1 MQKLR
6 RRIDMLNKSTTW
18 PEADKV
24 EIRKGLKRCC
34 MSPEQSVE
42 EEDDGSDDSESDED
56 ERHTG
61 KSKVIRVRPLSW
73 RSDRFTNILKSLDR
87 KYLRKISERARSMIQ
102 TRKEGETLEGD
113 APVDAPAWMVKA

>member
-1 MQKLR
+1 
-6 RRIDMLNKSTTW
+6 MLNKSTTW
-18 PEADKV
+18 PKADKV

-34 MSPEQSVE
+34 MSPEQSEE
-42 EEDDGSDDSESDED
+42 EEDEGSDDSESDED

-113 APVDAPAWMVKA
+113 APVDVPAWMVKA